1 MADFTDEA
9 DYLLAQLGVE
19 VETRTT
25 SSLTSQEERIISGFE
40 EIQKFVVQ
48 KGRLPQHGEDHDIF
62 ERLYAVRLDRL
73 RELPEREALL
83 TALDYSGILIGATA
97 TKGFYGDQLEDLNDL
112 DADELLAA
120 LGVED
125 ETSDI
130 TTLTHVRPSAK
141 KLEEEMATRAR
152 CSDFD
157 KFRPL
162 FDQIKDDLKN
172 KIRISKRFENDAKF
186 EVGHFFILEGQT
198 AYVAEMGELFTN
210 DSGHIN
216 SRLRV
221 IFDNGT
227 ESNLLMRSLER
238 ALQKDETGRRI
249 SDPSAGPLF
258 SNIAG
263 DGDVASG
270 TIYILRSNSTHQYVT
285 ENREI
290 LHKIGV
296 TAGSVK
302 KRIAD
307 AENDPTF
314 LMASVE
320 VVKTYELYNMNRTK
334 MENLLHQIFSAAKL
348 NLEIQDR
355 FGKSVRPQEWFL
367 VPLFSIEEAIQ
378 RLQNDEII
386 NFIYDVETARFVSS
400 TGSEK

>member
-1 MADFTDEA
+1 
-9 DYLLAQLGVE
+9 
-19 VETRTT
+19 
-25 SSLTSQEERIISGFE
+25 
-40 EIQKFVVQ
+40 
-48 KGRLPQHGEDHDIF
+48 
-62 ERLYAVRLDRL
+62 
-73 RELPEREALL
+73 
-83 TALDYSGILIGATA
+83 
-97 TKGFYGDQLEDLNDL
+97 
-112 DADELLAA
+112 
-120 LGVED
+120 
-125 ETSDI
+125 
-130 TTLTHVRPSAK
+130 
-141 KLEEEMATRAR
+141 
-152 CSDFD
+152 
-157 KFRPL
+157 
-162 FDQIKDDLKN
+162 
-172 KIRISKRFENDAKF
+172 
-186 EVGHFFILEGQT
+186 
-198 AYVAEMGELFTN
+198 MGELFTN

-221 IFDNGT
+221 ICDNST

-285 ENREI
+285 ENREV